1 MISGDCTSTTE
12 TTTTTTT
19 FFEDTHSAL
28 DTPTFVRWGSEN
40 CPQGTT
46 RLYDGIAAGSEYK
59 EGGGGATTICL
70 HSKPE
75 HPAFSRSDSYDAYI
89 YGTEYQNTGAL
100 DHNHDQDAAC
110 AMCAVNDPG
119 DVYVQW
125 GRSDS
130 CSSGH
135 TTLYSGL
142 VMANSY
148 NQQSSSFVCVDLER
162 AKHFGSTGS
171 DSNGNLWYTT
181 ETKQGSI
188 DESLYPHNREVGC
201 SVCLAPKPTYVRWG
215 SNSCPSGSELLF
227 KGIAAG
233 NHYDHSGSGT
243 NTLCLHTSPQYPK
256 GFSDGD
262 QDGALLYG
270 TEYQNTGTLDGS
282 AKENKDAAC
291 AMCMSSTA
299 GDVYVQWGRSN
310 SCSNEHTTLYTG
322 LVMADYYK
330 YHEEDTLC
338 VDPERASHAGGSS
351 GNENGHLWYTS
362 ESEKGAIDESIYPDD
377 REVGCSVCLAPK
389 PVFPRWGSNSCP
401 SGSTQLYKG
410 IAAGSHYDHGGSVTT
425 ICLHPN
431 PQYPTGY
438 SDGNRNGNLIYGVE
452 YQTYNAGGT
461 SKHDTDAA
469 CSMCM
474 SDKGGDIYVQWG
486 RSKTCSNE
494 HTTLYSGLAMA
505 ERYSHHKSDY
515 VCVDPE
521 HANHAS
527 SSRSD
532 NNGKLWYTV
541 EIKAGSMDE
550 SLYPHDTELGCSVCQ
565 SIPRWTPSMECGDNG
580 SAQQVLDH
588 FTSSLQKT
596 LNTLVPRVND
606 LMLLP
611 LQEIEKKIVAEVV
624 GTQYQQ
630 SWNDGCKGF
639 KLFGACI
646 GCTLSGTVY
655 GKLTSLTGI
664 SNLKLK
670 EFRNIRI
677 LEVTDAIVNGTTA
690 SYKVSLGAGFV
701 HEEIK
706 AAADVWGDARCGISA
721 SVKTFTPSV
730 EVDVRV
736 YAEIVG
742 TVTLDLDD
750 LCVNFEFE
758 SITFP
763 RFAFSIEDVNIP
775 TVRISLPIIGTISLP
790 SSFTNDVEDIL
801 ENKIGDEII
810 MPTLKKDLVPTAEEE
825 ITTILKDKTDLPC
838 IDLNNSD
845 IYALFPKGGG
855 DRRSRRSLKPMTI
868 HDGTIDEP
876 TNSINFNVDV
886 DGGNSSSSSSISGS
900 SSNKARETKTDTR
913 RASCNEDEEQVTIA
927 ALTTKIAA
935 YLNANEAV
943 TTVNSA
949 LQILPSDMDKS
960 ALTAKAEL
968 GLDFGCMFGNCVME
982 AEAYVGL
989 TGLSGFDNLFV
1000 NGDVK
1005 VVATPGE
1012 EPCSGMYQLNITI
1025 PVETQKLTVA
1035 AAANVSDVGLCGY
1048 GIPGNPTV
1056 AANFGTS
1063 GKAFLSLEIEAVAE
1077 FSKYD
1082 SCANVG
1088 VEAVWLKR
1096 FGATIGEVSGDVAID
1111 FEGFGT
1117 TSLPIPPFEDVTVG
1131 LVDKMGWKY
1140 EEILTNL
1147 LTNGDGAMAKF
1158 DQFLALACPTTTTT
1172 TTTSVTTTTLRM
1184 CTAGEYRDASSNTC
1198 TQCPQQTFRSEQSHT
1213 LLECSPITECD
1224 SHEFVVKKGMATHNT
1239 VCKTSEPCADGE
1251 WESTPPVGG
1260 LHERECTPLTTCLPG
1275 EYTTK
1280 DGTHSTDRTC
1290 GTCDGSAAS
1299 YAGGCT
1305 TTTTT
1310 ETSTTTSSTTTL
1322 STTTGT
1328 TTTYTGSTTT
1338 VTTTTATTATS
1349 TTATS
1354 TTATISTTTTI
1365 FDPGNVDCSESQDDC
1380 SSACEKSAERNYQL
1394 LISAQR
1400 KGRACKG
1407 PLDCTP
1413 GDGACSLEN
1422 DDEAE
1427 GSEGA
1432 GSDAGSSDTS
1442 ASASTEPES
1451 DENDDANGISKDT
1464 LIYIIVGAVVV
1475 IAVVI
1480 GVAVVV
1486 LKKSSNESAG
1496 LHAISSFANPMY
1508 DGIINTSNPDPQSS
1522 SGTNYMDVPASGAG
1536 YLDDNAAGY
1545 MDIPASSSSGG
1556 YMDVNASSDYLDV
1569 NPTAP
1574 SKSAHRQS
1582 LTFEQDA
1589 HDGNISSDASAEI
1602 EV

>member
-1 MISGDCTSTTE
+1 MVIAVLLTGIQYAHAECIDKTTQDDKNYNHLDLNIENGNAVVFTVRAANDAHLGFFSGSKANTEVYEIVISGWDNTESAVRKCKACKNQVSVASRGLLSNSEARPFWASAVDGLVIFGAGNTVGENVLMKWQDPEHHQVESVGVMTGWGSGGVWKVCNVETTSTTTTTTTLCEGCTSTTTTTE

-46 RLYDGIAAGSEYK
+46 RLYDGIAAGSHYN

-233 NHYDHSGSGT
+233 NAYNHGGSGT

-505 ERYSHHKSDY
+505 ERYTHHKSDY

-611 LQEIEKKIVAEVV
+611 LQEIEEKIVAEVV
-624 GTQYQQ
+624 GTQYQE

-677 LEVTDAIVNGTTA
+677 LEVTDAIANGTTA

-810 MPTLKKDLVPTAEEE
+810 MPTLKKDLVPKAEEE

-868 HDGTIDEP
+868 HD
-876 TNSINFNVDV
+876 
-886 DGGNSSSSSSISGS
+886 
-900 SSNKARETKTDTR
+900 ARETKTDTR

-1280 DGTHSTDRTC
+1280 DGTHSTDR
-1290 GTCDGSAAS
+1290 
-1299 YAGGCT
+1299 
-1305 TTTTT
+1305 
-1310 ETSTTTSSTTTL
+1310 
-1322 STTTGT
+1322 
-1328 TTTYTGSTTT
+1328 
-1338 VTTTTATTATS
+1338 
-1349 TTATS
+1349 
-1354 TTATISTTTTI
+1354 
-1365 FDPGNVDCSESQDDC
+1365 
-1380 SSACEKSAERNYQL
+1380 
-1394 LISAQR
+1394 
-1400 KGRACKG
+1400 
-1407 PLDCTP
+1407 
-1413 GDGACSLEN
+1413 
-1422 DDEAE
+1422 
-1427 GSEGA
+1427 SEGA